1 MQNQIY
7 YYWLLH
13 HCLFAV
19 KDHVNSLCQQAKGL
33 DSNRL
38 DQKIVHGD
46 VRKIYESFRNTNDT
60 TINGLPGNLLS
71 KLIHREFD
79 FEESVS
85 LAAKKKHLAYA
96 VIYFRVEVRPANCGN
111 GYVSLPRI
119 YEFLAARWIE
129 PVCPL
134 SFENNLI

>member
-7 YYWLLH
+7 YYWLLAP
-13 HCLFAV
+13 LPLAV

-85 LAAKKKHLAYA
+85 RSEKEAFGLCCDLLQSRGKASELWERLCKLAQDL
-96 VIYFRVEVRPANCGN
+96 RVSGRLDGSSRFVR
-111 GYVSLPRI
+111 
-119 YEFLAARWIE
+119 
-129 PVCPL
+129 
-134 SFENNLI
+134 